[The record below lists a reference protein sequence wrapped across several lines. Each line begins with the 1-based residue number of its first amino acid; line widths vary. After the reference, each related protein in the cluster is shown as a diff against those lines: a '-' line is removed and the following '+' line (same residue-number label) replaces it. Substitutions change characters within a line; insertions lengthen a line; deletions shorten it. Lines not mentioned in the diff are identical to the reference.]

1 VKRLLAPVGALAG
14 GALLT
19 LAAVFYWFALTE
31 AGLQRLVQG
40 AGPWLPGFRVGRVE
54 GVLLGHS
61 RWQNLNYQDALGA
74 IRCAEL
80 DLELDPAEL
89 WQGALH
95 IRRLAII
102 GPDYRSTDSSPSQMP
117 ALPLPFDLIV
127 DEVRLSQGTVQMA
140 GDTAAYRVD
149 QVLASFAMT
158 HEALTLRRF
167 DLQAPEVSLTASGDL
182 SWLGQRRL
190 EFVTDWVFRPATG
203 PELRGG
209 GFATGTLERVLLQ
222 QSLKSPATAELSLV
236 ASRQADNYH
245 WTGQLDVAEFVP
257 RQMEPSW
264 INWPLKLSLKGEG
277 FGMEGEWVGNFQTRI
292 PAVGTVNGDLKAG
305 YRQPGELTIHELAL
319 TLPAT
324 QSVFALT
331 GRVGNLQDSP
341 SFNIN
346 AHWQNLLW
354 PPEPKADWR
363 SPEGEVTLRGGLD
376 DLAFEARAKLHNT
389 PVTAAGHIGLQRD
402 QTVFRGLNL
411 QGAGTDLRLDG
422 VLGPQLDLTWQ
433 IRAQDLAAWV
443 PLAGGWIDSHG
454 HLEGPR
460 AAPAGSFELS
470 GRGLRYLNDEIKT
483 LQAHFHGSQVAGYT
497 AVSAA
502 LNAEGLRIEGSQARA
517 IELSLTAGL
526 SYRDGALQL
535 QGAPLEAMFQ
545 ARGPAYQGSSARSV
559 SATLKSGVQA
569 DAPLAFE
576 LKTDGLRWRGSALDV
591 ALNGLGT
598 RARHRISGRIRG
610 DAELT
615 LMAEGGLSNE
625 RWAGKLGQFDLDL
638 PLWGHWHLNRT
649 VPLQLGKGAAE
660 VGTAC
665 WNSEE
670 SEVCLQGTYTPTGDW
685 QLSSRVKDF
694 ALTRLTRGLPK
705 DLMVKGALNA
715 GGVLSGKALRLGQ
728 GRFDVELVSADVQYR
743 RPGKP
748 PLILKPDPVTL
759 RASVNARGADLNL
772 VCEQPGMAHLRTTI
786 GLAGPIDLDRL
797 QQTPITAEAHLDMDA
812 IGQLLPPS
820 HDVDALKGRVKADVR
835 ITGTALSP
843 RITAHATLYDAGFDV
858 PQLGIH
864 VRDLQL
870 DAVSRDNNQLALTG
884 RAVSG
889 GGEIGLDGI
898 ASLSARAGWPLTL
911 KLSGKRFLAVDNP
924 EAKVLLSPDL
934 VIRHEPDA
942 FSLTGTLAIPEAT
955 ITIPD
960 EERAIKPS
968 KDTVMV
974 GGAVPA
980 AVENPLA
987 TRVAVVLG
995 NKVTVSG
1002 PGYKAR
1008 LDGQLTIEQA
1018 NGQAPTGT
1026 GQIVIRDGRYSLYGV
1041 ELAID
1046 DGRIIYA
1053 RSPLDN
1059 PTLEISAN
1067 RTTDDLKAGAKVLGT
1082 LSKPSLSLFADRPMS
1097 QTDILAFLVSGK
1109 SASDTLTQQEGSAMK
1124 AAASALGGAAG
1135 SLVARELANRL
1146 GIGGFVDISMQNS
1159 LNQGSLAQGY
1169 TGGGAFGGTQGTAL
1183 FLGKYLTPRIYVQYG
1198 MGLFQNAY
1206 VFRLRYDLTRHWK
1219 VQTETGEYSGG
1230 DLLFQWEE

>member
-1 VKRLLAPVGALAG
+1 MRRLLAHVGGL
-14 GALLT
+14 ALLT
-19 LAAVFYWFALTE
+19 LVAVIYWFALTE

-40 AGPWLPGFRVGRVE
+40 AGLWLPGFTVGRVE
-54 GVLLGHS
+54 GVLLGRS
-61 RWQNLNYQDALGA
+61 RWQHLNYHDALDS

-89 WQGALH
+89 WRGALH
-95 IRRLAII
+95 IRHLAII
-102 GPDYRSTDSSPSQMP
+102 APDYRSTDSSPSQTP
-117 ALPLPFDLIV
+117 AVPLPFDLIV
-127 DEVRLSQGTVQMA
+127 DDVRLSQGTVQMA
-140 GDTAAYRVD
+140 GDRAPHPLDHV
-149 QVLASFAMT
+149 QASFAIT
-158 HEALTLRRF
+158 HEALTLRQF
-167 DLQAPEVSLTASGDL
+167 DLQAPELSLTASGDL
-182 SWLGQRRL
+182 SWLGQRKL
-190 EFVTDWVFRPATG
+190 AFVTDWVFRPATG

-209 GFATGTLERVLLQ
+209 GFASGTLERVLLR
-222 QSLKSPATAELSLV
+222 QSLTSPATAEVSLV

-245 WTGQLDVAEFVP
+245 WTGQLDIAEFVP
-257 RQMEPSW
+257 RQVEPSW
-264 INWPLKLSLKGEG
+264 IDWPLQLSLQGEG
-277 FGMEGEWVGNFQTRI
+277 LGMAGQWAGNFQARI
-292 PAVGTVNGDLKAG
+292 PAVGTVKGDLKAG
-305 YRQPGELTIHELAL
+305 YRQPGELTIDQLAL

-331 GRVGNLQDSP
+331 GRVGNLQGQP
-341 SFNIN
+341 SLNIN

-354 PPEPKADWR
+354 PPGPKADWR
-363 SPEGEVTLRGGLD
+363 SPEGQFTLRGGLED
-376 DLAFEARAKLHNT
+376 MAFEAQAKLHST
-389 PVTAAGHIGLQRD
+389 PVTAAGHIGLQGD
-402 QTVFRGLNL
+402 QTVFRGVKV
-411 QGAGTDLRLDG
+411 QGAGTDIRLDG
-422 VLGPQLDLTWQ
+422 VLGPQLDLSWQ
-433 IRAQDLAAWV
+433 IKAQDLAAWV
-443 PLAGGWIDSHG
+443 PLAGGWIESQG

-460 AAPAGSFELS
+460 AAPAGRFELS
-470 GRGLRYLNDEIKT
+470 GRGLRYLNDDIKT
-483 LQAHFHGSQVAGYT
+483 LQAHFQGSQLAGHS
-497 AVSAA
+497 AVSAE
-502 LNAEGLRIEGSQARA
+502 LKAEGVGIEGSKAST
-517 IELSLTAGL
+517 IELSLKAGL
-526 SYRDGALQL
+526 SYWDGALQL

-545 ARGPAYQGSSARSV
+545 ARGLEYQGSSARLV
-559 SATLKSGVQA
+559 SATLKNGVQA

-591 ALNGLGT
+591 ALNGQGT

-638 PLWGHWHLNRT
+638 PIGGRWHLNRT

-665 WNSEE
+665 WNSEA
-670 SEVCLQGTYTPTGDW
+670 SEVCLQGTSTPTGDW

-705 DLMVKGALNA
+705 DLVLKGALN
-715 GGVLSGKALRLGQ
+715 GSGVLSGKGLRLGQ
-728 GRFDVELVSADVQYR
+728 GRIDFGLVSAEMHYR
-743 RPGKP
+743 SRGKP

-759 RASVNARGADLNL
+759 RASVNARGAELSL
-772 VCEQPGMAHLRTTI
+772 VCEQAGMARLRTNI

-797 QQTPITAEAHLDMDA
+797 QQTPITADAHLDIDA
-812 IGQLLPPS
+812 IGPLLPPS
-820 HDVDALKGRVKADVR
+820 HDIDSLKGRLNADVR
-835 ITGTALSP
+835 LTGTALSP
-843 RITAHATLYDAGFDV
+843 RITAHTTLYDAGFEV
-858 PQLGIH
+858 PQLGIQ
-864 VRDLQL
+864 VRDLRL

-889 GGEIGLDGI
+889 GGEIGLDGM
-898 ASLSARAGWPLTL
+898 ASLSATADWPLTL
-911 KLSGKRFLAVDNP
+911 TLSGKRFLAVNNP

-934 VIRHEPDA
+934 VIRHEKDA

-974 GGAVPA
+974 GGVVSAP
-980 AVENPLA
+980 VENPMA

-1026 GQIVIRDGRYSLYGV
+1026 GQIVIRDGRYALYGV

-1067 RTTDDLKAGAKVLGT
+1067 RNTDELKAGAKVLGT
-1082 LSKPSLSLFADRPMS
+1082 LRKPSLSLFADKPMS

-1124 AAASALGGAAG
+1124 AAASSLGGAAG
-1135 SLVARELANRL
+1135 SLVAQELANRL